1 MPRSIKT
8 SSFDIKKDIAP
19 VISTFSSPNTLVVNP
34 SVPAKTLAEFIAY
47 AKANP
52 GKINYA
58 SFGVGSAPN
67 MNGELLKLTAGI
79 DMVHVPYRQSPVA
92 DLLSGQVQAFF
103 GPMPIT
109 IALVKSG
116 KLRAL
121 AVSSA
126 KRSDALP
133 DVPAV
138 AESYPG
144 FEANIWHGIGAP
156 KGTPKDIIAQ
166 AQQGDQRHSRR
177 AGYQREVR
185 QDRRRGARRHA
196 GGLRQV
202 HRQRDRQV
210 GQGHQGGATSS
221 RSPNTDGR
229 SQGAERQR
237 AARRGARAVRRSSRA
252 RPATPSSLQLDV
264 NPEVVR
270 RGKAGEAFD
279 VAVGNPSTIEQLIAA
294 GKVVAGSLADIGT
307 AGLAVGVRAGARQ
320 ARLVIGRGLQARAAR
335 RQGGCVSGARR
346 QRVVFRRPRRP
357 PGHRERDAG
366 QAQADAG
373 RRLRRGGG
381 ARRGGHGRGGGDP
394 HGRRAGIDVV
404 GPIPEAL
411 QTKIGFAAGLSAS
424 TAAARHRQ
432 GADRLP

>member
-1 MPRSIKT
+1 MKLRRRQFLQLAATAAALPAVSRIARADTYPNRPVRIVVGFPPGSATDIDMRLIAAPLGQKLGQEVIVDNKPGAGSNLAAEIVSRAAPDGYT
-8 SSFDIKKDIAP
+8 LLAMTVTNAVNATLYQNLSFDIRKDIAP

-109 IALVKSG
+109 IALVKAG

-156 KGTPKDIIAQ
+156 KGTPKEIIATLNKEINVILTSPDIKDKF
-166 AQQGDQRHSRR
+166 AKI
-177 AGYQREVR
+177 
-185 QDRRRGARRHA
+185 
-196 GGLRQV
+196 
-202 HRQRDRQV
+202 
-210 GQGHQGGATSS
+210 GGAAL
-221 RSPNTDGR
+221 G
-229 SQGAERQR
+229 G
-237 AARRGARAVRRSSRA
+237 
-252 RPATPSSLQLDV
+252 TPEDY
-264 NPEVVR
+264 
-270 RGKAGEAFD
+270 GKF
-279 VAVGNPSTIEQLIAA
+279 IASEIDKW
-294 GKVVAGSLADIGT
+294 GKVIKAAKIKPVAE
-307 AGLAVGVRAGARQ
+307 
-320 ARLVIGRGLQARAAR
+320 
-335 RQGGCVSGARR
+335 
-346 QRVVFRRPRRP
+346 
-357 PGHRERDAG
+357 H
-366 QAQADAG
+366 
-373 RRLRRGGG
+373 
-381 ARRGGHGRGGGDP
+381 
-394 HGRRAGIDVV
+394 
-404 GPIPEAL
+404 
-411 QTKIGFAAGLSAS
+411 
-424 TAAARHRQ
+424 
-432 GADRLP
+432 